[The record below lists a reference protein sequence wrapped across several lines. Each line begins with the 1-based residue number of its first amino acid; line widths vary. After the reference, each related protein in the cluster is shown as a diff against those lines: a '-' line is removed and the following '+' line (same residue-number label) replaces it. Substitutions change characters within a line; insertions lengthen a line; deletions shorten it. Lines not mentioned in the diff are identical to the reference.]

1 MCLVHPVLLPGS
13 GRNHAGFPGARASR
27 CQLVAD
33 MLCRMDEEIEALRTE
48 VRHLIAMNAAS
59 YVAITSLIATHPNP
73 QQFQLHLMLALEGVL
88 GSDRVK
94 GWPDDQ
100 REIVRRAVEAF
111 QNIKAAPTIDPL
123 AAGLGE
129 RDPRRK

>member
-1 MCLVHPVLLPGS
+1 MPV
-13 GRNHAGFPGARASR
+13 RAYA
-27 CQLVAD
+27 VA
-33 MLCRMDEEIEALRTE
+33 MDEDIENLRTE

-73 QQFQLHLMLALEGVL
+73 QQFHLHLLVALEMVL
-88 GSDRVK
+88 ASERVSQ
-94 GWPDDQ
+94 WPQDQ

-111 QNIKAAPTIDPL
+111 QGVKTAAVIDPL

-129 RDPRRK
+129 RDPRRN